1 MNNIRY
7 SLIEDLENKKIS
19 YDDLK
24 RNVDEEEKKYNKNK
38 YCDDI
43 DDMGICN
50 NIIWE
55 EQDYMDN
62 YTRKELDR
70 IADYYN
76 ISKRKKKKLKLVEHI
91 VAFENDFLNENI
103 VNHRKLL
110 WFYMEQIKCDN
121 YLSKFL
127 ILD

>member
-19 YDDLK
+19 YEDLK
-24 RNVDEEEKKYNKNK
+24 QNVDEEEKKYNEEKN
-38 YCDDI
+38 DI
-43 DDMGICN
+43 DNMDIYN

-76 ISKRKKKKLKLVEHI
+76 ISKRKKKKLKLVEDI

>member
-19 YDDLK
+19 YEDLK
-24 RNVDEEEKKYNKNK
+24 RNVDEEEKKYNEDKNI
-38 YCDDI
+38 I

-62 YTRKELDR
+62 YRRKELDR